1 MSETSTAKPAVSVI
15 VAVHNVGP
23 FLRRCVDSLLAQTW
37 PSVDIILVDDGSTD
51 TSGDV
56 CDEYALRHPRIHVVH
71 KENGGVSSA
80 RNAGLNAAH
89 GEYVAFLDADD
100 WAEANMLE
108 DLVKPAVELDAD
120 LVMTGMYVDFEDSN
134 GELTRTE
141 KRIPK
146 GQTIEPGSRSV
157 NVDAELMGLLGYVWN
172 KIYKREILVTLG
184 FEFEQQLS
192 LYEDLVFN
200 EAVILAASR
209 TVMIPKAHVHYIQ
222 RSQTSL
228 GTKQRQDF
236 MDLRL
241 RALSCLE
248 VILNH
253 WKVPEFRRDEILVPM
268 YQSAARSFVRQLQ
281 ADPSKTQSE
290 KIARLRI
297 IRSGPIQ
304 EHKSKMLTGTGRS
317 TKARTS
323 VLYAIGFFYLP
334 PWILMALES
343 LRRKS

>member
-1 MSETSTAKPAVSVI
+1 MSVI
-15 VAVHNVGP
+15 VAVHNVEP

-37 PSVDIILVDDGSTD
+37 PNVDIILLDDGSTD
-51 TSGDV
+51 TSGEV
-56 CDEYALRHPRIHVVH
+56 CDEYAQRDPRVHVIH

-100 WAEANMLE
+100 WAEPDMLA

-120 LVMTGMYVDFEDSN
+120 LVMTGMYVDFENSN

-141 KRIPK
+141 KRIPA
-146 GQTIEPGSRSV
+146 GQVIERGSKSV

-172 KIYKREILVTLG
+172 KIYKREILVRLG
-184 FEFEQQLS
+184 LEFEQELS

-200 EAVILAASR
+200 EAVILAAPR
-209 TVMIPKAHVHYIQ
+209 IVMIPQAHVHYIQ

-248 VILNH
+248 LILNH
-253 WKVPEFRRDEILVPM
+253 WNVPEPRRDEILIPM
-268 YQSAARSFVRQLQ
+268 YQSAVRSFVRQLQ
-281 ADPSKTQSE
+281 ADSSRTQSE
-290 KIARLRI
+290 KIARLRT

-304 EHKSKMLTGTGRS
+304 EHKSKILAGTGS
-317 TKARTS
+317 SAKARAS

-334 PWILMALES
+334 PWMLMAFES

>member
-1 MSETSTAKPAVSVI
+1 MI
-15 VAVHNVGP
+15 VAVHNVES
-23 FLRRCVDSLLAQTW
+23 FLRRCVDSLLSQTW
-37 PSVDIILVDDGSTD
+37 PNVDIILVDDGSTD
-51 TSGDV
+51 ASGEV
-56 CDEYALRHPRIHVVH
+56 CDEYALRNPRVHVVH
-71 KENGGVSSA
+71 KENAGVSSA
-80 RNAGLNAAH
+80 RNAGLNTAP

-100 WAEANMLE
+100 WAEPDMLA

-134 GELTRTE
+134 GDLTRTE

-146 GQTIEPGSRSV
+146 GQTIDPDSRSV

-172 KIYKREILVTLG
+172 KIYKRETLVTLG
-184 FEFEQQLS
+184 LEFEQELS

-200 EAVILAASR
+200 EAVVLAASKV
-209 TVMIPKAHVHYIQ
+209 VMIPQAHVHYIQ

-236 MDLRL
+236 MHLRL

-253 WKVPEFRRDEILVPM
+253 WNVPESRRDEILIPM
-268 YQSAARSFVRQLQ
+268 YQSAVRSFVRQLQ

-290 KIARLRI
+290 KNAQLRI
-297 IRSGPIQ
+297 IRSGAIQ
-304 EHKSKMLTGTGRS
+304 EYKSKMLTVAGRS
-317 TKARTS
+317 TKVQAS
-323 VLYAIGFFYLP
+323 VLYSIGFFYLP
-334 PWILMALES
+334 PCILMALES